1 MGYGEFNDG
10 ILLDLNEMSGIKNY
24 IVKRVIIL
32 PITFLII
39 TFIVFM
45 LYLSA
50 PGDPVDYILPP
61 QQAMRPEIRDRI
73 VTMYGLDKNPIEQ
86 YGIWLT
92 NFFKGDWGY
101 SFKLGLPVRNLVVDA
116 LFFTVILNFVPFL
129 IVLPL
134 SIWLGKKMAI
144 KANSIT
150 DRAVMGITLLGYS
163 IPPIVLG
170 IFLLW
175 IFADILQ
182 IFPVSGFESMEF
194 REVAFRMVLPTVAI
208 LIGSFAY
215 LQRFVRANMLEVLRE
230 DYIITARSKG
240 IDEKTIINKHAFRN
254 TLIPV
259 STYIVD
265 YVAAGLVT
273 GSFILEN
280 IFSWPG
286 LARLTVMASL
296 NQDIYIV
303 MANLVMYIIIGFITY
318 ILRDVIYAYV
328 DPRVRLG

>member
-1 MGYGEFNDG
+1 MTRG
-10 ILLDLNEMSGIKNY
+10 LDEMAGLKSY
-24 IVKRVIIL
+24 IVKRAVLL
-32 PITFLII
+32 PITFIII

-61 QQAMRPEIRDRI
+61 QQAMRPEIRDKI
-73 VTMYGLDKNPIEQ
+73 VMMYGLDKSPVEQ

-101 SFKLGLPVRNLVVDA
+101 SFKLGLPVRDLVTNA
-116 LFFTVILNFVPFL
+116 LFFTLILNFIPFL

-134 SIWLGKKMAI
+134 SIWLGKKMAV
-144 KANSIT
+144 KAGSIT
-150 DRAVMGITLLGYS
+150 DNVVMGVTLLGYS
-163 IPPIVLG
+163 VPPIVLG

-175 IFADILQ
+175 LFADILQ
-182 IFPVSGFESMEF
+182 IFPVSGFESMAI
-194 REVAFRMVLPTVAI
+194 REIAFRMVLPTIAI
-208 LIGSFAY
+208 LVGSFAY
-215 LQRFVRANMLEVLRE
+215 LQRFVRANMLEVLKE
-230 DYIITARSKG
+230 DYIVTARSKG
-240 IDEKTIINKHAFRN
+240 LDEKTIINKHAFKN

-265 YVAAGLVT
+265 YVTVGLVT

-286 LARLTVMASL
+286 LARLTVSASL

-303 MANLVMYIIIGFITY
+303 MANLVMYVIIGFIAF
-318 ILRDVIYAYV
+318 ILRDIIYAYV